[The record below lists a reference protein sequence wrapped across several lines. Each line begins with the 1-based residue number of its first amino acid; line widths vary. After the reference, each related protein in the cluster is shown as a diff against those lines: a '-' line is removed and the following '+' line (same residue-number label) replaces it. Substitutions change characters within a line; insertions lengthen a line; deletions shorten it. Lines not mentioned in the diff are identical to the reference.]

1 MLKQMHKIPLYL
13 YILLTLSA
21 CSSSGLFSSYDQSMQ
36 QVRAA
41 QEQGNFTK
49 ASSYITKPNPNQNNY
64 ALNLLELGRLDALA
78 FQYKSSQ
85 KNYVEA
91 ISDVQYQD
99 AQAKIQISKGIQKA
113 TSLVSND
120 NSISYQVPFYEQSM
134 LYSYQALNYL
144 KLQGIESALVE
155 VRRANLVQQRALV
168 SNQKALFEA
177 QKNMERNGLDAKTF
191 NSKYP
196 SMQNSIGEVKNGF
209 QNAYTF
215 YLSGLLYEADGEPN
229 DAYIDYKKALEIYP
243 RNKFLQQDVLR
254 LASSLGMQD
263 DLVNYTQQYGK
274 VPSIDKQNGDLVIL
288 FEQGIVASK
297 QATSINLPLWTSRG
311 DIRFYSFSLP
321 VYPNRLPTLRPITLM
336 FNGESTQSQEIVRLQ
351 SLASKQLKDDMPA
364 IVTRQILRLIAK
376 EQVRKKAS
384 KEGGDVGN
392 IIATLYNVISE
403 RADTRSWSTLPDSIH
418 ILRASLPAGKQTVE
432 LKLAGQKVSLDV
444 TINPG
449 RITLLNLNRH
459 NKNPSDQLINL

>member
-1 MLKQMHKIPLYL
+1 MQKILLFL

-21 CSSSGLFSSYDQSMQ
+21 CSSSGLFSSYDQSMKP
-36 QVRAA
+36 VRAA
-41 QEQGNFTK
+41 QNQGDFVK
-49 ASSYITKPNPNQNNY
+49 AASYISEPNPSNNNY
-64 ALNLLELGRLDALA
+64 ALNLLELGRLNALA
-78 FQYKSSQ
+78 FQYKTSQ

-91 ISDVQYQD
+91 ISDVQYQE
-99 AQAKIQISKGIQKA
+99 AQAKIQISSGLQKA
-113 TSLVSND
+113 ASLVSND

-144 KLQGIESALVE
+144 QLQGIESALVE
-155 VRRANLVQQRALV
+155 VRRANLVQQRALA
-168 SNQKALFEA
+168 SNQEALFEA

-191 NSKYP
+191 DSKYP
-196 SMQNSIGEVKNGF
+196 SMQNSIGQVKNGF

-215 YLSGLLYEADGEPN
+215 YLSGLLYEAGGEPN

-243 RNKFLQQDVLR
+243 HNRFLQQDVLR
-254 LASSLGMQD
+254 LATSLGMQD
-263 DLVNYTQQYGK
+263 DLAKFSQLYGK
-274 VPSIDKQNGDLVIL
+274 APNIDENNGELVIL
-288 FEQGIVASK
+288 YEQGIVANK
-297 QATSINLPLWTSRG
+297 QAASMNLPIWTSRG
-311 DIRFYSFSLP
+311 DIRFYSFSLA
-321 VYPNRLPTLRPITLM
+321 VYPNRLPTLRPLTLLV
-336 FNGESTQSQEIVRLQ
+336 NGSSTQSQEIVRLQ

-418 ILRASLPAGKQTVE
+418 LLRVSLPAGN
-432 LKLAGQKVSLDV
+432 QKIDLQLPGRKASIEV
-444 TINPG
+444 TIKPG
-449 RITLLNLNRH
+449 RITLLNLNGQD
-459 NKNPSDQLINL
+459 KNRNGQLINL